1 MSKISFEITEL
12 NHPIESTY
20 DYLVKLLQESPDLP
34 SGTVIH
40 TDYQTAGRGQLNN
53 SWFSS
58 PRLNALPSIF
68 LRLHRPLQQIW
79 SISEVTALAVY
90 KSYKEQLSSEDTIE
104 IKWPNDIF
112 VNDHKIAGILIHN
125 ALAEGCVA
133 ETIIGVGMNINE
145 GVFPPELPQAI
156 SLRLVTGQTYDV
168 KALLRQMLRHLGEQ
182 LARQDYAALH
192 AEYNGLL
199 YQRGVSARY
208 RDVATEEEFDATIQ
222 EVSPQG
228 QLVLTTAKGEE
239 RRYAFKEIVY
249 L

>member
-12 NHPIESTY
+12 NHPIASTY
-20 DYLVKLLQESPDLP
+20 DYLVKLLQERPDLP

-68 LRLHRPLQQIW
+68 LRLERPLQQIW
-79 SISEVTALAVY
+79 SISEATAIAVY

-133 ETIIGVGMNINE
+133 ETIIGIGMNINE

-228 QLVLTTAKGEE
+228 LLVLTTAKVEE

>member
-12 NHPIESTY
+12 DHPIESTY
-20 DYLVKLLQESPDLP
+20 DYLVKLLQEKPDLP

-58 PRLNALPSIF
+58 PRLNALPSIY

-79 SISEVTALAVY
+79 SISEATAIAVY
-90 KSYKEQLSSEDTIE
+90 KSCQKQLSSEDTIE

-125 ALAEGCVA
+125 ALAEGSVA
-133 ETIIGVGMNINE
+133 ETIIGIGMNINE
-145 GVFPPELPQAI
+145 GAFPPELPQAI

-168 KALLRQMLRHLGEQ
+168 KAQLRQMLRHLGEQ

-192 AEYNGLL
+192 AEYNDLL
-199 YQRGVSARY
+199 YQRGIPARY
-208 RDVATEEEFDATIQ
+208 RDVATEEEFDATIK

>member
-12 NHPIESTY
+12 NHPIASTY
-20 DYLVKLLQESPDLP
+20 DYLVKLLQERPDLP

-58 PRLNALPSIF
+58 PQLNALPSIF

-79 SISEVTALAVY
+79 SISEATALAVY

-133 ETIIGVGMNINE
+133 ETIIGIGMNINE

-228 QLVLTTAKGEE
+228 LLVLTTAKGEE

>member
-12 NHPIESTY
+12 DHPIASTY
-20 DYLVKLLQESPDLP
+20 DYLVKLLQERPDLP

-58 PRLNALPSIF
+58 PQLNALPSIF

-79 SISEVTALAVY
+79 SISEETALAVY

-133 ETIIGVGMNINE
+133 ETIIGIGMNINE

-228 QLVLTTAKGEE
+228 LLVLTTAKGEE

>member
-12 NHPIESTY
+12 DHPIASTY
-20 DYLVKLLQESPDLP
+20 DYLVKLLQERPDLP

-58 PRLNALPSIF
+58 PQLNALPSIF

-79 SISEVTALAVY
+79 SISEETALAVY

-112 VNDHKIAGILIHN
+112 VNDHEIAGILIHN

-133 ETIIGVGMNINE
+133 ETIIGIGMNINE

-228 QLVLTTAKGEE
+228 LLVLTTAKGEE

>member
-12 NHPIESTY
+12 NHPIASTY
-20 DYLVKLLQESPDLP
+20 DYLVKLLQERPDLP

-58 PRLNALPSIF
+58 PQLNALPSIF

-79 SISEVTALAVY
+79 SISEATALAVY

-133 ETIIGVGMNINE
+133 ETIIGIGMNINE
-145 GVFPPELPQAI
+145 EVFPPELPQAI
-156 SLRLVTGQTYDV
+156 SLRLVTRQTYDV

-228 QLVLTTAKGEE
+228 LLILTTAKGEE

>member
-12 NHPIESTY
+12 DHPIESTY
-20 DYLVKLLQESPDLP
+20 DYLVKLLQEKPDLP

-58 PRLNALPSIF
+58 PRLNALPSMF

-79 SISEVTALAVY
+79 SISEATAIAVY
-90 KSYKEQLSSEDTIE
+90 KSYQEQLSSEDTIE

-125 ALAEGCVA
+125 ALAEGSVT
-133 ETIIGVGMNINE
+133 ETIIGIGMNINE
-145 GVFPPELPQAI
+145 GAFPPELPQAI
-156 SLRLVTGQTYDV
+156 SLCLVTGQTHDV
-168 KALLRQMLRHLGEQ
+168 KAFLRQMLRHLGEQ

-192 AEYNGLL
+192 VEYNDLL
-199 YQRGVSARY
+199 YQRSVQARY
-208 RDVATEEEFDATIQ
+208 RDVATEEEFDATIK

>member
-58 PRLNALPSIF
+58 PRLNALPSIY

-79 SISEVTALAVY
+79 SISEATAIAVY
-90 KSYKEQLSSEDTIE
+90 KSYQEQLSSEDTIE

-125 ALAEGCVA
+125 ALAEGYVA
-133 ETIIGVGMNINE
+133 ETIIGIGMNINE

-208 RDVATEEEFDATIQ
+208 REVATEEEFDATIQ

-228 QLVLTTAKGEE
+228 QLVLTTTTGQE

>member
-1 MSKISFEITEL
+1 M
-12 NHPIESTY
+12 P
-20 DYLVKLLQESPDLP
+20 
-34 SGTVIH
+34 
-40 TDYQTAGRGQLNN
+40 
-53 SWFSS
+53 
-58 PRLNALPSIF
+58 
-68 LRLHRPLQQIW
+68 QIW
-79 SISEVTALAVY
+79 SISEATAIAVY

-104 IKWPNDIF
+104 IKWPNDLF

-125 ALAEGCVA
+125 ALAEGSVA
-133 ETIIGVGMNINE
+133 ETIIGIGMNINE

-192 AEYNGLL
+192 AEYNDLL
-199 YQRGVSARY
+199 YQRGIPARY
-208 RDVATEEEFDATIQ
+208 RDVATEEEFEATIQ

-228 QLVLTTAKGEE
+228 LLVLTTAKGEE

>member
-12 NHPIESTY
+12 DHPIESTY

-58 PRLNALPSIF
+58 PRLNALPSMF

-79 SISEVTALAVY
+79 SISEATAIAVY
-90 KSYKEQLSSEDTIE
+90 KSYQEQLSSEDTIE

-125 ALAEGCVA
+125 ALAEGYVA
-133 ETIIGVGMNINE
+133 ETIIGIGMNINE

-208 RDVATEEEFDATIQ
+208 REVATEEEFDATIQ

-228 QLVLTTAKGEE
+228 QLVLTTTTGQE

>member
-12 NHPIESTY
+12 DHPIESTY
-20 DYLVKLLQESPDLP
+20 DYLVKLLQERPDLP

-79 SISEVTALAVY
+79 SISEATALAVY
-90 KSYKEQLSSEDTIE
+90 KSYQEQLSSEDTIE

-125 ALAEGCVA
+125 ALVEGSVA

-145 GVFPPELPQAI
+145 GVFPLDLSQAI
-156 SLRLVTGQTYDV
+156 SLHLVTGQTYNV
-168 KALLRQMLRHLGEQ
+168 KAMLRQMLNHLCDQ

-192 AEYNGLL
+192 AEYNDLL
-199 YQRGVSARY
+199 YQRGVQARY

-239 RRYAFKEIVY
+239 RCYAFKEIVY

>member
-20 DYLVKLLQESPDLP
+20 DYLVKLLQERPDLP

-58 PRLNALPSIF
+58 PQLNALPSIF

-79 SISEVTALAVY
+79 SISEATALAVY

-125 ALAEGCVA
+125 ALAEGSVA
-133 ETIIGVGMNINE
+133 ETIIGIGMNINE

-199 YQRGVSARY
+199 YQRGVSVRY
-208 RDVATEEEFDATIQ
+208 RDVATKEEFDATIQ

-228 QLVLTTAKGEE
+228 QLVLTTTTGQE

>member
-12 NHPIESTY
+12 DHPIASTY
-20 DYLVKLLQESPDLP
+20 DYLVKLLQERPDLP

-58 PRLNALPSIF
+58 PRLNALPSIY
-68 LRLHRPLQQIW
+68 LRLDRPLQQIW
-79 SISEVTALAVY
+79 SISEATAIAVY
-90 KSYKEQLSSEDTIE
+90 KSYQEQLSSEDTIE
-104 IKWPNDIF
+104 IKWPNDLF

-125 ALAEGCVA
+125 ALAEGSVA
-133 ETIIGVGMNINE
+133 ETIIGIGMNINE
-145 GVFPPELPQAI
+145 GAFPPELPQAI
-156 SLRLVTGQTYDV
+156 SLHLVTGQTYDV
-168 KALLRQMLRHLGEQ
+168 KNQLRQMLRHLGEQ

-192 AEYNGLL
+192 AEYNDLL
-199 YQRGVSARY
+199 YQRGIPARY

-228 QLVLTTAKGEE
+228 QLVLMTTTGQE
-239 RRYAFKEIVY
+239 RCYAFKEIVY

>member
-12 NHPIESTY
+12 DHPIASTY
-20 DYLVKLLQESPDLP
+20 DYLVKLLQERPDLP

-58 PRLNALPSIF
+58 PRLNALPSIY
-68 LRLHRPLQQIW
+68 LRLERPLPQIW
-79 SISEVTALAVY
+79 SISEATAIAVY
-90 KSYKEQLSSEDTIE
+90 KSYQEQLSSEDTIA
-104 IKWPNDIF
+104 IKWPNDLF

-125 ALAEGCVA
+125 ALAEGS
-133 ETIIGVGMNINE
+133 INE
-145 GVFPPELPQAI
+145 GAFPPELPQAI
-156 SLRLVTGQTYDV
+156 SLHLVTGQTYDI

-192 AEYNGLL
+192 AEYNDLL
-199 YQRGVSARY
+199 YQRGIPARY

-228 QLVLTTAKGEE
+228 QLVLMTTTGQE

>member
-12 NHPIESTY
+12 DHPIASTY
-20 DYLVKLLQESPDLP
+20 DYLVKLLQERPDLP

-58 PRLNALPSIF
+58 PRLNALPSLY
-68 LRLHRPLQQIW
+68 LRLERPLPQIW
-79 SISEVTALAVY
+79 SISEATAIAVY
-90 KSYKEQLSSEDTIE
+90 KSYQEQLSSEDTIE

-125 ALAEGCVA
+125 ALAEGSVA
-133 ETIIGVGMNINE
+133 ETIIGIGMNINE
-145 GVFPPELPQAI
+145 GAFPPELPQAI
-156 SLRLVTGQTYDV
+156 SLHLVTGQTYDI

-228 QLVLTTAKGEE
+228 QLVLMTTTGQE

>member
-12 NHPIESTY
+12 DHPIASTY
-20 DYLVKLLQESPDLP
+20 DYLVKLLQERPDLP

-58 PRLNALPSIF
+58 PRLNALPSIY
-68 LRLHRPLQQIW
+68 LRLDRPLQQIW
-79 SISEVTALAVY
+79 SISEATAIAVY
-90 KSYKEQLSSEDTIE
+90 KSYQEQLSSEDTIE
-104 IKWPNDIF
+104 IKWPNDLF

-125 ALAEGCVA
+125 ALAEGSVA
-133 ETIIGVGMNINE
+133 ETIIGIGMNINE
-145 GVFPPELPQAI
+145 GAFPPELPQAI
-156 SLRLVTGQTYDV
+156 SLHLVTGQTYDV
-168 KALLRQMLRHLGEQ
+168 KNLLRQMLRHLGEQ

-192 AEYNGLL
+192 AEYNDLL
-199 YQRGVSARY
+199 YQRGIPARY

-228 QLVLTTAKGEE
+228 QLVLMTTTGQE
-239 RRYAFKEIVY
+239 RCYAFKEIVY